1 VNAIKFQ
8 IAIGAVAAALPLVA
22 ALPAVA
28 DPNGIGGRVF
38 ALNTENG
45 SGEFGT
51 VALKPLGQQTAVEV
65 HVVNVP
71 AGEVQPT
78 HIHYGTCAAVQPPII
93 YSLSPIVD
101 GTSESIID
109 VPLTKLLAT
118 PSVVHVHTSYKTE
131 HSSVACAELSTK

>member
-1 VNAIKFQ
+1 MRLS
-8 IAIGAVAAALPLVA
+8 IALAALAASVPLIA
-22 ALPAVA
+22 APPAFA
-28 DPNGIGGRVF
+28 DPNGVGGKVF
-38 ALNTENG
+38 ALATENG

-65 HVVNVP
+65 HVVGVP

-93 YSLSPIVD
+93 YSLSPLVD

-109 VPLTKLLAT
+109 VPLAKLLAT

-131 HSSVACAELSTK
+131 HSSVACADLSAK

>member
-1 VNAIKFQ
+1 MKLKLAS
-8 IAIGAVAAALPLVA
+8 AALATSLPLFA
-22 ALPAVA
+22 ALPAGA
-28 DPNGIGGRVF
+28 DPNGVGGKVF
-38 ALNTENG
+38 ALTTVNG

-93 YSLSPIVD
+93 YSVSPIVD

-109 VPLTKLLAT
+109 VPLAKLLAT

-131 HSSVACAELSTK
+131 HSSVACADLSAK